1 MLFGLWSTRKQSYS
15 SLKLELLE
23 NCFQGED
30 FSCGVCEQSRAGE
43 DKASQQIKMLQWS
56 LVGGLIS

>member
-30 FSCGVCEQSRAGE
+30 FSCGVRAGE